1 MNGEHLTRDEMEA
14 RRLKAVKLFRAGVS
28 PALVGIIL
36 NVSRTSA
43 GRWRD
48 VFREE
53 GVSALKTH
61 PAPGRP
67 RKLDEWQLGK
77 LEQLC
82 RRGPQAAG
90 YDRDHWTTDLLAD
103 AVWREFH
110 IRLHSDHV
118 GKMLHQMGVEWMPR
132 PRQKARHAQ

>member
-48 VFREE
+48 AFREE

-67 RKLDEWQLGK
+67 RKLDEWQRGK

-82 RRGPQAAG
+82 RRGPRAVG
-90 YDRDHWTTDLLAD
+90 YDRDHWTLALLTTEIQERFD
-103 AVWREFH
+103 VRYDP
-110 IRLHSDHV
+110 DHV

-132 PRQKARHAQ
+132 PRQKARHAR